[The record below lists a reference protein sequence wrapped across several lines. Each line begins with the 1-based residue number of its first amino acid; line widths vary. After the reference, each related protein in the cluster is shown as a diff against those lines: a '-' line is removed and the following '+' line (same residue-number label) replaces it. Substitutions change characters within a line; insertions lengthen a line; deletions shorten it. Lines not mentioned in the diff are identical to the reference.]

1 MARQGGRL
9 RVRLIGRRGE
19 GMAARARGPGLRCG
33 RREEMYRYTLDAY
46 RERQGRAGKIRD
58 PVRNSKMGP

>member
-46 RERQGRAGKIRD
+46 RERRCARYNIVPTGWW
-58 PVRNSKMGP
+58 M